1 MEDVSIVEDLTKDVE
16 KPVEKNISLLD
27 ELSTPK
33 PTVEKEMTKEEIYK
47 LEATAESGYLN
58 VALIQLLELGFMNF
72 ERNKELL

>member
-16 KPVEKNISLLD
+16 KPAEKNISLLN